1 MSDVEAKQKEFVRPF
16 NLSNGELLWRAKLFD
31 IYDSEHLLLAFDF
44 HHSIFDGFSRELF
57 VELLAKAYN
66 QETLS
71 ETEIQ
76 YVDYA
81 AWENNFKNKE
91 AYYMQ
96 SKYWKRELE
105 SPIPLLDIPTD
116 YSRNN
121 ERNYA
126 CGTEYLELN
135 TELIEGV
142 KRLAQAENTTP
153 FVVLLMAF
161 NILLAKY
168 SSQSDFIVGVPTIG
182 RTKRKTEDLIGMF
195 VGTLPI
201 RTKYDG
207 GNSVRGLL
215 NQVKNKIIQGLD
227 NQQYPLED
235 MIENINVERSAGHNI
250 LFDVM
255 FALWE

>member
-1 MSDVEAKQKEFVRPF
+1 M
-16 NLSNGELLWRAKLFD
+16 
-31 IYDSEHLLLAFDF
+31 
-44 HHSIFDGFSRELF
+44 
-57 VELLAKAYN
+57 AKAYN

-168 SSQSDFIVGVPTIG
+168 SSQSRFYC
-182 RTKRKTEDLIGMF
+182 RCSNNRENKAEDRRSNRC
-195 VGTLPI
+195 VCWNAP
-201 RTKYDG
+201 
-207 GNSVRGLL
+207 NS
-215 NQVKNKIIQGLD
+215 
-227 NQQYPLED
+227 Y
-235 MIENINVERSAGHNI
+235 
-250 LFDVM
+250 
-255 FALWE
+255 